1 MYDPVRGPGGEGV
14 TLNDMEMA
22 AGEFLIDLFTKR
34 SRDPTA
40 EVGGVRGSAMRTFG
54 AHKLRISAPNGRE
67 IRSRFCV
74 RFQRI
79 CTRRS

>member
-40 EVGGVRGSAMRTFG
+40 QVGALRRGA
-54 AHKLRISAPNGRE
+54 
-67 IRSRFCV
+67 
-74 RFQRI
+74 I
-79 CTRRS
+79 CLALLDAI